1 MKKTS
6 TLFPA
11 CCKPSSFSPLYQ
23 RLRVLVLLVLG
34 SFILPLYI
42 QAQCYNSGWGGGVY
56 YGGGFN
62 TCTAGTV
69 SASSTQY
76 QQFDGIAGY
85 TYNFELT
92 GGWASSSV
100 YWTYF
105 EYRSGWTAIYNG
117 NGQTANFTCQ
127 QSSPGG
133 SGWNLIVFYYNTGC
147 PPTWPGSSATLTYKV
162 TSYTSP
168 TITAPANVTVY
179 NSPNN
184 SCGAAEVFGNPTGSP
199 SCSGTSWGGGFN
211 VMGGP
216 LSSLSSN
223 LKLWCRADAG
233 IATDVSGNVENWY
246 DMSGNGNRF
255 YQYWQ
260 AYRPSYTASSS
271 SFNGNPCLTFNT
283 SQFLTLYNS
292 LDGGANSNYTMF
304 VVDRLTGT
312 NSRLCSSASTNW
324 LFGNWGGGEEK
335 CYCNNWITSSASTPS
350 GDQIPHMYEITSNSN
365 VGSGTNFYDYGVL
378 QATGTGGSPNGPGQL
393 QLNGWS
399 NGLNEMSSGEV
410 AEVIYFNT
418 ILTAAQRQIIEGYLA
433 YKYNLPC
440 PLASSK
446 AFQTFTTATAFSFL
460 AGDAG
465 GKNAAATATASLNT
479 YPGPTPTLS
488 TTSVCSTGNL
498 TATVANQMAP
508 AGQCLTT
515 GTGSSNY
522 LLVGTSTSA
531 SNVTLG
537 STWTLSAWVKF
548 PLPANGN
555 WNTLF
560 RGVNYHPVIVERTQG
575 ATNAGLILGAY
586 QGGFYPASAAS
597 VVNGGTIASNASLV
611 QSVDI
616 SSLSSG
622 WHHIAASG
630 SGNTESFYVDGVF
643 VGKSAIQVGYSGN
656 DNIVAVGNY
665 QGGGQD
671 FGTIDEVKVYNVAL
685 SQNAISN
692 LMTQPS
698 TSGTDPNWNNLVAYY
713 KMDASPVVN
722 SATGSAACSSCNG
735 TVQGSAT
742 AGSSATAYYTYVWSA
757 SAGSPSY
764 SPSSSTTSETVT
776 VSNLSSSTLS
786 VYATANGCNSTTKA
800 SAAITVSTPSSAVT
814 GISGG
819 GGTIC
824 QGSGVTLTATGGSLG
839 TGANYQWGTGSVVGT
854 NPIGGATS
862 ISYTPTPSSTTSYWV
877 SVTGPA
883 PCGGAGGVSTTVTVN
898 TPSSAVTGISGGGG
912 TICQGSG
919 VTLTASGG
927 SLGTGAN
934 YQWGTGTVV
943 GTNPI
948 GGATSISYTPTPSS
962 TTSYWVSVT
971 GPSPCNGAGGT
982 YTTVNVNTPSTAPTG
997 ISGGGG
1003 TICQGSGVTLTATGG
1018 SLGTGANYQ
1027 WGTGSVVGTSPIAGA
1042 TSVSYTPTP
1051 SSTTS
1056 YWVSV
1061 TGPSP
1066 CNGAGGVTTTV
1077 NVNTPST
1084 APTGISGGGGTICQG
1099 SGVTLTAT
1107 GGSLGTGANYQWG
1120 TGAVVGTNPIAGA
1133 TSISYTPTPSSTTT
1147 YWVSVT
1153 GPSPCNGAGGVTT
1166 TVNVNTPSTA
1176 PTGISGGGGTIC
1188 QGSGVTLTA
1197 TGGSLGTGA
1206 NYQWGTGSVVGTS
1219 PIAGATSVSYTPTPS
1234 STTSYW
1240 VSVTGPSPC
1249 NGAGGVTTTVNVNTP
1264 SSAVTGISGGGGTIC
1279 QGNSVTLTA
1288 TGGSLG
1294 TGANYQWGTGA
1305 VVGTN
1310 PIGGATSI
1318 SYTPTP
1324 SSTTTYWVSVTGPSP
1339 CNGAGGVTTTVNV
1352 NTPSTAPT
1360 GISGTTTICQGNST
1374 TLTATGGSLGTGA
1387 NYQWG
1392 TGSVVGTNPI
1402 GGATSVSYTPTP
1414 SSTTSYWVSVTGPS
1428 PCNGA
1433 GGVTTTVN
1441 VNTPSTAPT
1450 GISGG
1455 GGTICQGN
1463 SVTLTATGGSLGTG
1477 ATYQWGTGGTVGTSP
1492 IAGATSVS
1500 YTPTPSSTTSY
1511 WVSVTGAAP
1520 CGSPAGG
1527 ATTTVNVNTPST
1539 APTGISGTTTI
1550 CSGASTTLTATGG
1563 SLGTGANYQWGTGT
1577 VVGTNPIAGATSV
1590 SYSPTP
1596 ASTTSYW
1603 VSVTGPSP
1611 CNGAGGVSTTV
1622 NVTTGPSSA
1631 SIADVI
1637 DPCNGG
1643 HTATVTI
1650 TGGTSPY
1657 NFTVCGT
1664 PYTNQSSPF
1673 EIPAGAN
1680 SSCTLT
1686 SVTDANSC
1694 PAASITGSP
1703 VSYPTPV
1710 LTSGDVY
1717 ACTVTTGATKVFY
1730 DNSGNLM
1737 VKITDGGN
1745 TLGNTNVDV
1754 TVDSYVHQFGP
1765 TTPQSYLQR
1774 HFKISP
1780 ANTSGSA
1787 SVCLYMSDAEVAA
1800 LSTASASDNHN
1811 APAYYS
1817 TFLPSMTNAVVTKFH
1832 GGAETPYSNTSR
1844 IVLTPTSKTHNP
1856 TVNGVTFNNVWE
1868 VCMNVSS
1875 WSGFYIHAQ
1884 NVNNTPLPVTLLY
1897 LTADAIDNKYI
1908 DLDWATASEI
1918 NNKGFAVERST
1929 NGTDFTQI
1937 GWVDGHGNSNTQ
1949 LSYSYSDRTVQPGT
1963 VYYYRLKQV
1972 DFDGQYVYS
1981 EIVSAS
1987 LIGEK
1992 GFSFEDMIPNPAV
2005 NSVQLGIL
2013 TTAGQK
2019 ANVTITDMLGRVVLN
2034 QPWQLAEGYN
2044 ISTFDIS
2051 GLSQGTYSVSVYA
2064 GSSFTTKKL
2073 VVTR

>member
-6 TLFPA
+6 TLLPA
-11 CCKPSSFSPLYQ
+11 SPRPLSFM
-23 RLRVLVLLVLG
+23 RLFGRLSLLVLLIAAAMIPI
-34 SFILPLYI
+34 SM

-69 SASSTQY
+69 AASSSQY
-76 QQFDGIAGY
+76 QQFDGVAGY

-105 EYRSGWTAIYNG
+105 EYRGGWTAIYNG

-127 QSSPGG
+127 QTSPGG
-133 SGWNLIVFYYNTGC
+133 NGWNLIVFYYNTNC

-162 TSYTSP
+162 TSYTNP
-168 TITAPANVTVY
+168 TISAPANVTVY

-216 LSSLSSN
+216 LASLSGN
-223 LKLWCRADAG
+223 LKLWFRADAG

-271 SFNGNPCLTFNT
+271 SFNGNPCLTFNS

-292 LDGGANSNYTMF
+292 LDGGANTNYTMF
-304 VVDRLTGT
+304 VIDRLTGT

-365 VGSGTNFYDYGVL
+365 AGNGTNFYDYGVL
-378 QATGTGGSPNGPGQL
+378 QATGTAGSPNGPGQL
-393 QLNGWS
+393 QLNGWN

-440 PLASSK
+440 PLASAK

-465 GKNAAATATASLNT
+465 GKNAAATATASFNT
-479 YPGPTPTLS
+479 YPGPTPSLN
-488 TTSVCSTGNL
+488 TTSICSNGSL
-498 TATVANQMAP
+498 TASVANQMAP

-515 GTGSSNY
+515 GTGSGNY
-522 LLVGTSTSA
+522 LLVGTSTSS

-537 STWTLSAWVKF
+537 SSWTLSAWVKF

-560 RGVNYHPVIVERTQG
+560 RGVNYHPIIVERTQG

-597 VVNGGTIASNASLV
+597 AVNGGTIASNSALV

-616 SSLSSG
+616 SALSSG
-622 WHHIAASG
+622 WHHIAATG

-643 VGKSAIQVGYSGN
+643 VGKTAIQVGYSAN

-671 FGTIDEVKVYNVAL
+671 FGTIDEVKVYNTAL

-698 TSGTDPNWNNLVAYY
+698 TSSTDANWNNLVAYY

-757 SAGSPSY
+757 SAGSPAY

-786 VYATANGCNSTTKA
+786 VYATANSCNSTTKS
-800 SAAITVSTPSSAVT
+800 SAAITVSAPSGAVT

-862 ISYTPTPSSTTSYWV
+862 VSYTPSPSSTTSYWV

-883 PCGGAGGVSTTVTVN
+883 PCGGAGGVATTVTVN

-912 TICQGSG
+912 T
-919 VTLTASGG
+919 V
-927 SLGTGAN
+927 
-934 YQWGTGTVV
+934 
-943 GTNPI
+943 
-948 GGATSISYTPTPSS
+948 
-962 TTSYWVSVT
+962 
-971 GPSPCNGAGGT
+971 
-982 YTTVNVNTPSTAPTG
+982 
-997 ISGGGG
+997 
-1003 TICQGSGVTLTATGG
+1003 CQGSGVTLTATGA
-1018 SLGTGANYQ
+1018 SLGTGASYQ
-1027 WGTGSVVGTSPIAGA
+1027 WGTGSVI
-1042 TSVSYTPTP
+1042 
-1051 SSTTS
+1051 
-1056 YWVSV
+1056 
-1061 TGPSP
+1061 
-1066 CNGAGGVTTTV
+1066 
-1077 NVNTPST
+1077 
-1084 APTGISGGGGTICQG
+1084 
-1099 SGVTLTAT
+1099 
-1107 GGSLGTGANYQWG
+1107 
-1120 TGAVVGTNPIAGA
+1120 GTNPIGGA
-1133 TSISYTPTPSSTTT
+1133 TAASYAVTPSSTTT

-1176 PTGISGGGGTIC
+1176 PTGISGGGGTVC

-1206 NYQWGTGSVVGTS
+1206 SYQWGTGSVIGTN
-1219 PIAGATSVSYTPTPS
+1219 PIAGATSVSYAVTPS
-1234 STTSYW
+1234 STTTYW

-1279 QGNSVTLTA
+1279 QGSGVTLTA
-1288 TGGSLG
+1288 TGASLG
-1294 TGANYQWGTGA
+1294 TGASYQWGTGS
-1305 VVGTN
+1305 VIGTN
-1310 PIGGATSI
+1310 PIAGATAA
-1318 SYTPTP
+1318 SYAVTPA
-1324 SSTTTYWVSVTGPSP
+1324 STTTYWVSVSGPSP

-1360 GISGTTTICQGNST
+1360 GISGTTN
-1374 TLTATGGSLGTGA
+1374 L
-1387 NYQWG
+1387 
-1392 TGSVVGTNPI
+1392 
-1402 GGATSVSYTPTP
+1402 
-1414 SSTTSYWVSVTGPS
+1414 
-1428 PCNGA
+1428 
-1433 GGVTTTVN
+1433 
-1441 VNTPSTAPT
+1441 
-1450 GISGG
+1450 
-1455 GGTICQGN
+1455 
-1463 SVTLTATGGSLGTG
+1463 
-1477 ATYQWGTGGTVGTSP
+1477 
-1492 IAGATSVS
+1492 
-1500 YTPTPSSTTSY
+1500 
-1511 WVSVTGAAP
+1511 
-1520 CGSPAGG
+1520 
-1527 ATTTVNVNTPST
+1527 
-1539 APTGISGTTTI
+1539 
-1550 CSGASTTLTATGG
+1550 CSGNGTTLTATGG

-1577 VVGTNPIAGATSV
+1577 VVGTNPIGGATSA
-1590 SYSPTP
+1590 SYAVTP

-1622 NVTTGPSSA
+1622 NVTNGPSSA

-1664 PYTNQSSPF
+1664 AYTNQTSPF
-1673 EIPAGAN
+1673 VIPAGAN
-1680 SSCTLT
+1680 SSCSLT
-1686 SVTDANSC
+1686 GVTDASGC
-1694 PAASITGSP
+1694 AAASITGSP
-1703 VSYPTPV
+1703 VSYSTPV
-1710 LTSGDVY
+1710 LTSGDTY

-1745 TLGNTNVDV
+1745 TLGNTNVEV
-1754 TVDSYVHQFGP
+1754 TVDGSVQQFGP
-1765 TTPQSYLQR
+1765 TSPQSYLQR

-1780 ANTSGSA
+1780 TNTSGNA

-1800 LSTASASDNHN
+1800 LNTASNNNDNHS
-1811 APAYYS
+1811 APAYYP
-1817 TFLPSMTNAVVTKFH
+1817 TFATNLSNAVVTKFH
-1832 GGAETPYSNTSR
+1832 GGAETPASNTSR

-1875 WSGFYIHAQ
+1875 WSGFYIHGQ
-1884 NVNNTPLPVTLLY
+1884 NNNNTPLPVTLLY

-1918 NNKGFAVERST
+1918 NNKGFAIERST
-1929 NGTDFTQI
+1929 DGREFTQI

-1949 LSYSYSDRTVQPGT
+1949 LSYSYSDRTVQPGA
-1963 VYYYRLKQV
+1963 VYYYRLRQV
-1972 DFDGQYVYS
+1972 DFDGQFVYS

-1992 GFSFEDMIPNPAV
+1992 GFSFEDMIP
-2005 NSVQLGIL
+2005 
-2013 TTAGQK
+2013 
-2019 ANVTITDMLGRVVLN
+2019 
-2034 QPWQLAEGYN
+2034 
-2044 ISTFDIS
+2044 
-2051 GLSQGTYSVSVYA
+2051 
-2064 GSSFTTKKL
+2064 
-2073 VVTR
+2073 

>member
-1 MKKTS
+1 
-6 TLFPA
+6 
-11 CCKPSSFSPLYQ
+11 
-23 RLRVLVLLVLG
+23 
-34 SFILPLYI
+34 
-42 QAQCYNSGWGGGVY
+42 
-56 YGGGFN
+56 
-62 TCTAGTV
+62 
-69 SASSTQY
+69 TQY

-85 TYNFELT
+85 TYNFEVT
-92 GGWASSSV
+92 GNWASAST
-100 YWTYF
+100 YWIYY
-105 EYRSGWTAIYNG
+105 EVVSGSWTAIYSG
-117 NGQTANFTCQ
+117 NGQTANFTAQ
-127 QSSPGG
+127 RTSP
-133 SGWNLIVFYYNTGC
+133 STYGWNLIVFYNGTAC
-147 PPTWPGSSATLTYKV
+147 PTSWPGTSATLTYKV
-162 TSYTSP
+162 TSYTAPS
-168 TITAPANVTVY
+168 ISAPAGITVN

-184 SCGAAEVFGNPTGSP
+184 SCGAAEVFGNPTGSTP
-199 SCSGTSWGGGFN
+199 CASGSWSGGFDIS
-211 VMGGP
+211 GGP
-216 LSSLSSN
+216 LSALSGN
-223 LKLWCRADAG
+223 LKLWCRGDAG
-233 IATDVSGNVENWY
+233 IAKDVNGNVENWY

-255 YQYWQ
+255 YQFYQ
-260 AYRPSYTASSS
+260 NNRPSYTASSS

-283 SQFLTLYNS
+283 SQYMTLLSS
-292 LDGGANSNYTMF
+292 LDNGANSNYTMF
-304 VVDRLTGT
+304 VIDRLTGT

-365 VGSGTNFYDYGVL
+365 AGSGTNFYDYGVL

-418 ILTAAQRQIIEGYLA
+418 ILTATQRQIIEGYLA

-446 AFQTFTTATAFSFL
+446 AFQTFTGSTTYSFM

-465 GKNAAATATASLNT
+465 GKNATATATAGLTT
-479 YPGPTPTLS
+479 YPGPSPSLS
-488 TTSVCSTGNL
+488 ATSICSTGNL

-515 GTGSSNY
+515 GTGSGNY

-537 STWTLSAWVKF
+537 NAWTLSAWVKF

-560 RGVNYHPVIVERTQG
+560 RGVSYHPIIVERTQG
-575 ATNAGLILGAY
+575 TTNAGLILGAY

-643 VGKSAIQVGYSGN
+643 VGKSAIQVGYSAS

-786 VYATANGCNSTTKA
+786 VYATANSCNSTTKA

-814 GISGG
+814 SISGG

-824 QGSGVTLTATGGSLG
+824 QGNGVTLTASGGSLG

-912 TICQGSG
+912 TICQGNS

-943 GTNPI
+943 GTSPI
-948 GGATSISYTPTPSS
+948 PGATSISYTPTPSS

-1042 TSVSYTPTP
+1042 TS
-1051 SSTTS
+1051 
-1056 YWVSV
+1056 
-1061 TGPSP
+1061 
-1066 CNGAGGVTTTV
+1066 
-1077 NVNTPST
+1077 
-1084 APTGISGGGGTICQG
+1084 I
-1099 SGVTLTAT
+1099 
-1107 GGSLGTGANYQWG
+1107 
-1120 TGAVVGTNPIAGA
+1120 
-1133 TSISYTPTPSSTTT
+1133 
-1147 YWVSVT
+1147 
-1153 GPSPCNGAGGVTT
+1153 
-1166 TVNVNTPSTA
+1166 
-1176 PTGISGGGGTIC
+1176 
-1188 QGSGVTLTA
+1188 
-1197 TGGSLGTGA
+1197 
-1206 NYQWGTGSVVGTS
+1206 
-1219 PIAGATSVSYTPTPS
+1219 SYTPTPS

-1324 SSTTTYWVSVTGPSP
+1324 SATTTYWVSVTGPSP

-1392 TGSVVGTNPI
+1392 TGTVVGTNPI
-1402 GGATSVSYTPTP
+1402 GGATSVSYSPTP
-1414 SSTTSYWVSVTGPS
+1414 SSTTDYWVSVTGPS

-1433 GGVTTTVN
+1433 GGVSTTVT
-1441 VNTPSTAPT
+1441 VNTPSAAPT

-1455 GGTICQGN
+1455 GGTICQGS

-1550 CSGASTTLTATGG
+1550 CQGNSTTLTATGG

-1577 VVGTNPIAGATSV
+1577 VVGTNPIGGATSV
-1590 SYSPTP
+1590 SYSVTP
-1596 ASTTSYW
+1596 GSTTDYW

-1622 NVTTGPSSA
+1622 NVTSGPSSA

-1664 PYTNQSSPF
+1664 PYTNQASPF

-1680 SSCTLT
+1680 SSCTLS

-1754 TVDSYVHQFGP
+1754 TVDASVQQFGP
-1765 TTPQSYLQR
+1765 TSPQSYLQR

-1787 SVCLYMSDAEVAA
+1787 SVCLYISDAEVAA
-1800 LSTASASDNHN
+1800 LNVASASDNSG
-1811 APAYYS
+1811 PPSYYS
-1817 TFLPSMTNAVVTKFH
+1817 TFSTSVAPPLPNAVVTKFH
-1832 GGAETPYSNTSR
+1832 GGAETPTNNTSR

-1868 VCMNVSS
+1868 ICMNVSS
-1875 WSGFYIHAQ
+1875 WSGFYVHGQ
-1884 NVNNTPLPVTLLY
+1884 NTNNTPLPVEMLY
-1897 LTADAIDNKYI
+1897 LTADAI
-1908 DLDWATASEI
+1908 
-1918 NNKGFAVERST
+1918 
-1929 NGTDFTQI
+1929 
-1937 GWVDGHGNSNTQ
+1937 
-1949 LSYSYSDRTVQPGT
+1949 
-1963 VYYYRLKQV
+1963 
-1972 DFDGQYVYS
+1972 
-1981 EIVSAS
+1981 
-1987 LIGEK
+1987 
-1992 GFSFEDMIPNPAV
+1992 
-2005 NSVQLGIL
+2005 
-2013 TTAGQK
+2013 
-2019 ANVTITDMLGRVVLN
+2019 
-2034 QPWQLAEGYN
+2034 
-2044 ISTFDIS
+2044 
-2051 GLSQGTYSVSVYA
+2051 
-2064 GSSFTTKKL
+2064 
-2073 VVTR
+2073 

>member
-1 MKKTS
+1 MKKSFTQAS
-6 TLFPA
+6 SHLFR
-11 CCKPSSFSPLYQ
+11 SFSASYHSSKML
-23 RLRVLVLLVLG
+23 LIVVLTALALTTD
-34 SFILPLYI
+34 
-42 QAQCYNSGWGGGVY
+42 AQCTWIGSYNFGAIPAPTSCNTFGSNLSIASTGYGTFPCINGVEYVVSTCDGGWDSQIT
-56 YGGGFN
+56 GFN
-62 TCTAGTV
+62 SSNTATSIFYNDDAGPDCTGT
-69 SASSTQY
+69 
-76 QQFDGIAGY
+76 
-85 TYNFELT
+85 N
-92 GGWASSSV
+92 SSV
-100 YWTYF
+100 DW
-105 EYRSGWTAIYNG
+105 
-117 NGQTANFTCQ
+117 TANFTGTVNVLTERYNC
-127 QSSPGG
+127 G
-133 SGWNLIVFYYNTGC
+133 S
-147 PPTWPGSSATLTYKV
+147 TWPGSSTLLKYKQVSSVTNTTSNATVCVGATKSLTYTVSSGSGVPTWSVVGGTASISGTTLTATTAGTVTVRAQLGVCSSDVVFTVNSKSTAPTSAAASPATICSGGSSTLTYSGGSLGTGATAQWYTGSCGGTFVGSGNSLSVSPTSTTTYYVRYEDPSPCSTNTTCAQTTV
-162 TSYTSP
+162 TVNTPSTAPTGISGTSP
-168 TITAPANVTVY
+168 ICQGTGITLTESGGVLGSGASYQWGTGTVGTNVFQTSTSTTANVT
-179 NSPNN
+179 
-184 SCGAAEVFGNPTGSP
+184 P
-199 SCSGTSWGGGFN
+199 S
-211 VMGGP
+211 
-216 LSSLSSN
+216 
-223 LKLWCRADAG
+223 
-233 IATDVSGNVENWY
+233 
-246 DMSGNGNRF
+246 
-255 YQYWQ
+255 
-260 AYRPSYTASSS
+260 
-271 SFNGNPCLTFNT
+271 
-283 SQFLTLYNS
+283 
-292 LDGGANSNYTMF
+292 
-304 VVDRLTGT
+304 
-312 NSRLCSSASTNW
+312 
-324 LFGNWGGGEEK
+324 
-335 CYCNNWITSSASTPS
+335 
-350 GDQIPHMYEITSNSN
+350 
-365 VGSGTNFYDYGVL
+365 
-378 QATGTGGSPNGPGQL
+378 
-393 QLNGWS
+393 
-399 NGLNEMSSGEV
+399 
-410 AEVIYFNT
+410 
-418 ILTAAQRQIIEGYLA
+418 
-433 YKYNLPC
+433 
-440 PLASSK
+440 
-446 AFQTFTTATAFSFL
+446 
-460 AGDAG
+460 
-465 GKNAAATATASLNT
+465 
-479 YPGPTPTLS
+479 S
-488 TTSVCSTGNL
+488 TTTYWVSV
-498 TATVANQMAP
+498 
-508 AGQCLTT
+508 
-515 GTGSSNY
+515 TGSS
-522 LLVGTSTSA
+522 S
-531 SNVTLG
+531 
-537 STWTLSAWVKF
+537 
-548 PLPANGN
+548 PC
-555 WNTLF
+555 
-560 RGVNYHPVIVERTQG
+560 
-575 ATNAGLILGAY
+575 TN
-586 QGGFYPASAAS
+586 
-597 VVNGGTIASNASLV
+597 
-611 QSVDI
+611 
-616 SSLSSG
+616 
-622 WHHIAASG
+622 
-630 SGNTESFYVDGVF
+630 
-643 VGKSAIQVGYSGN
+643 
-656 DNIVAVGNY
+656 
-665 QGGGQD
+665 
-671 FGTIDEVKVYNVAL
+671 
-685 SQNAISN
+685 
-692 LMTQPS
+692 PS
-698 TSGTDPNWNNLVAYY
+698 
-713 KMDASPVVN
+713 
-722 SATGSAACSSCNG
+722 
-735 TVQGSAT
+735 GSAT
-742 AGSSATAYYTYVWSA
+742 KT
-757 SAGSPSY
+757 
-764 SPSSSTTSETVT
+764 
-776 VSNLSSSTLS
+776 
-786 VYATANGCNSTTKA
+786 
-800 SAAITVSTPSSAVT
+800 ITVNTPSTAPTSIT
-814 GISGG
+814 GG

-824 QGSGVTLTATGGSLG
+824 QGSSVTLTATGGSLG
-839 TGANYQWGTGSVVGT
+839 TGATYQWGTGAVVGT
-854 NPIGGATS
+854 SPIGGATS

-877 SVTGPA
+877 SVTGTTA
-883 PCGGAGGVSTTVTVN
+883 PCTNPGGSATTSVTVN

-919 VTLTASGG
+919 
-927 SLGTGAN
+927 
-934 YQWGTGTVV
+934 
-943 GTNPI
+943 
-948 GGATSISYTPTPSS
+948 
-962 TTSYWVSVT
+962 
-971 GPSPCNGAGGT
+971 
-982 YTTVNVNTPSTAPTG
+982 
-997 ISGGGG
+997 
-1003 TICQGSGVTLTATGG
+1003 
-1018 SLGTGANYQ
+1018 
-1027 WGTGSVVGTSPIAGA
+1027 
-1042 TSVSYTPTP
+1042 
-1051 SSTTS
+1051 
-1056 YWVSV
+1056 
-1061 TGPSP
+1061 
-1066 CNGAGGVTTTV
+1066 
-1077 NVNTPST
+1077 
-1084 APTGISGGGGTICQG
+1084 
-1099 SGVTLTAT
+1099 
-1107 GGSLGTGANYQWG
+1107 
-1120 TGAVVGTNPIAGA
+1120 
-1133 TSISYTPTPSSTTT
+1133 
-1147 YWVSVT
+1147 
-1153 GPSPCNGAGGVTT
+1153 
-1166 TVNVNTPSTA
+1166 
-1176 PTGISGGGGTIC
+1176 
-1188 QGSGVTLTA
+1188 
-1197 TGGSLGTGA
+1197 
-1206 NYQWGTGSVVGTS
+1206 
-1219 PIAGATSVSYTPTPS
+1219 
-1234 STTSYW
+1234 
-1240 VSVTGPSPC
+1240 
-1249 NGAGGVTTTVNVNTP
+1249 
-1264 SSAVTGISGGGGTIC
+1264 
-1279 QGNSVTLTA
+1279 VTLTA

-1339 CNGAGGVTTTVNV
+1339 CNGAGGTTTTVNV

-1360 GISGTTTICQGNST
+1360 GISGTTTICNGNST

-1392 TGSVVGTNPI
+1392 TGTVVGTNPI
-1402 GGATSVSYTPTP
+1402 GGATSVSYSPTP

-1433 GGVTTTVN
+1433 GGVSTTVT
-1441 VNTPSTAPT
+1441 VNTPSAAPT

-1455 GGTICQGN
+1455 GGTICQGS

-1550 CSGASTTLTATGG
+1550 CSGNGTTLTATGGSLGTGATYQWGTGSVVGTNPIGGATSVSYSPTPSSTTSYWVSVTGPSPCNGAGGVSTTVTVNTPSTAPTGISGTTTICQGNSTTLTATGG
-1563 SLGTGANYQWGTGT
+1563 SLGTGATYQWGTGGT
-1577 VVGTNPIAGATSV
+1577 VGTSPIAGATSVSYTPTPSSTTSYWVSVTGAAPCGSPAGGATTTVNVNTPSTAPTGISGTTTICNGNSTTLTATGGSLGTGATYQWGTGSVVGTNPIGGATSV

-1596 ASTTSYW
+1596 SSTTSYWVSVTGAAPCGSPAGGATTTVNVNTPSAAPTGISGGGGTICQGSSVTLTATGGSLGTGATYQWGTGGTVGTSPIAGATSVSYTPTPSSTTSYWVSVTGAAPCGSPAGGATTTVNVNTPSTAPTGISGTTTICSGNSTTLTATGGSLGTGATYQWGTGSVVGTNPIGGATSVSYSPTPSSTTSYW

-1664 PYTNQSSPF
+1664 PYTNQASPF

-1754 TVDSYVHQFGP
+1754 TVDASVQQFGP
-1765 TTPQSYLQR
+1765 TSPQSYLQR

-1800 LSTASASDNHN
+1800 LNTASNNNDNHN
-1811 APAYYS
+1811 APAYYP
-1817 TFLPSMTNAVVTKFH
+1817 TFATNLSNAVVTKFH
-1832 GGAETPYSNTSR
+1832 GGGETPVSNTSHV
-1844 IVLTPTSKTHNP
+1844 VLTPTSKTHNP

-1868 VCMNVSS
+1868 MCMNVSN
-1875 WSGFYIHAQ
+1875 WSGFYIHGQ

-2019 ANVTITDMLGRVVLN
+2019 ANVTITDMLGRVVLD